1 MRHMR
6 LGIAAAIIAAVIF
19 IGFVLSVPHTRDV
32 IQVPKKDSSAASSTP
47 LVTLR
52 DAFKKGLHTI
62 TGSVEAP
69 DACTAITASSTLVGD
84 ASSTES
90 IRVDISLPVDTGIC
104 LQLPTPVDFRVTI
117 AAPEYVP
124 LTATVN
130 GVAASTTAL

>member
-1 MRHMR
+1 MKHMR
-6 LGIAAAIIAAVIF
+6 LGIAAAIIAF
-19 IGFVLSVPHTRDV
+19 IILAGFVLSVPHTRDV
-32 IQVPKKDSSAASSTP
+32 IQAPKKDSVMASSTP

-69 DACTAITASSTLVGD
+69 DACATITASSTLVGD

-90 IRVDISLPVDTGIC
+90 IRVDISLPVDAGIC
-104 LQLPTPVDFRVTI
+104 LQLPTPANFRVTI
-117 AAPEYVP
+117 AAPEHAP

-130 GVAASTTAL
+130 GVTASTTVL

>member
-47 LVTLR
+47 LVTLH

-69 DACTAITASSTLVGD
+69 DACTAVTASSTLVGD

-90 IRVDISLPVDTGIC
+90 IRVDISFPADTGIC